1 MIHFDFDYTGW
12 ERLQEKIL
20 QVPPRLGKKVS
31 YGASKD
37 AKTYLQSRI
46 KYNRYN
52 LLTAITARRETDE
65 MYVIKARGKPSGYE
79 KYVHDGRG
87 SFSAKNKKALHWVDK
102 SGKDVFVP
110 KPKKVAAFRG
120 YQHYYHAVKTTESKI
135 NKYVSETLKD
145 VGL

>member
-1 MIHFDFDYTGW
+1 MGKTA
-12 ERLQEKIL
+12 RKIL

-79 KYVHDGRG
+79 NMFMMVVEVSQLKT
-87 SFSAKNKKALHWVDK
+87 KKPCIGWINLVKMFLSLNLK
-102 SGKDVFVP
+102 SSSIHGIP
-110 KPKKVAAFRG
+110 LL
-120 YQHYYHAVKTTESKI
+120 S
-135 NKYVSETLKD
+135 SCS
-145 VGL
+145 

>member
-1 MIHFDFDYTGW
+1 MIRFDFDYTGW
-12 ERLQEKIL
+12 ERLQEKL
-20 QVPPRLGKKVS
+20 LKVPPKLGKTVS
-31 YGASKD
+31 DGATKD

-52 LLTAITARRETDE
+52 LLTAITARRETE
-65 MYVIKARGKPSGYE
+65 ERYVTKARGKPAGYE

-110 KPKKVAAFRG
+110 KPKKVAAFGG
-120 YQHYYHAVKTTESKI
+120 YHYYRHAVRNTESKI
-135 NKYVSETLKD
+135 DKYVSETLKG